1 MTSLSLYQLNQLIK
15 ESLRQVIPTT
25 IWLRAEIHNIT
36 TNYSGHCYLDL
47 IEKGENS
54 DQIIAK
60 QRATSWASTYRL
72 LAHKFYSAT
81 GGTLQAGMNI
91 LVEVSV
97 EFHELYGMSL
107 NVRDIDPTYTLGEL
121 QRRRLEVIQ
130 RLKKRGLIDKNK
142 QLPIP
147 RLVQRIAVISS
158 PTAAGYADFVH
169 QLQNNPHGFA
179 YSITLFPAIMQGPQT
194 EESILSALSAIEATN
209 VGTRHAVSDDPQG
222 QKKSPIELGGVLK
235 GEEGMYFEQSE
246 KLISVNSVNSVS
258 KNISVRDKY
267 DSQFPI
273 LNSQF
278 NVVVIIR
285 GGGATSD
292 LQAFDSEPLAE
303 RCANFP
309 LPILTGIGHLRDET
323 ILDLVAHKNLNT
335 PTAVAEY
342 IISHTLEL
350 DMDLLSLGDR
360 IQKSVI
366 LRLEQEKN
374 LLTSLSAYI
383 PQYALRLLASSDN
396 KLTSLQ
402 HRVELKTVDLIAK
415 NRLLLD
421 RKSDQLSALVNQQ
434 LQQQQNNLKLIETKL
449 QLLDPQQLLKKGYSF
464 TTHNGKL
471 VTSITQLTPGD
482 TITTTFADGTI
493 DSTVGTRH
501 TVSDQP

>member
-25 IWLRAEIHNIT
+25 IWLRAEIHSIS

-47 IEKGENS
+47 VEKSEFN

-60 QRATSWASTYRL
+60 QRATIWASTYRFL
-72 LAHKFYSAT
+72 VQKFHQAT
-81 GGTLQAGMNI
+81 NSSIQVGMKI

-97 EFHELYGMSL
+97 EFHELYGLSL
-107 NVRDIDPTYTLGEL
+107 NVKDIDPTYTLGEL
-121 QRRRLEVIQ
+121 QRRRLEIIQ
-130 RLKKRGLIDKNK
+130 RLKNRGLIDKNR
-142 QLPIP
+142 QLPMP

-179 YSITLFPAIMQGPQT
+179 YSVTLFPAIMQGPQT
-194 EESILSALSAIEATN
+194 EESILSALSAIEAIMGN
-209 VGTRHAVSDDPQG
+209 IKNCPPVHRGTSVA
-222 QKKSPIELGGVLK
+222 EGVNNFIT
-235 GEEGMYFEQSE
+235 EGSKTENSSF
-246 KLISVNSVNSVS
+246 LIPHSSFD
-258 KNISVRDKY
+258 I
-267 DSQFPI
+267 
-273 LNSQF
+273 
-278 NVVVIIR
+278 VVIIR

-309 LPILTGIGHLRDET
+309 LPILTGIGNLRDET
-323 ILDLVAHKNLNT
+323 ILDLVAYQSFKT

-342 IISHTLEL
+342 IISRTLDVSFFL
-350 DMDLLSLGDR
+350 DEMAEKIQTSIRIRLEKESNYLLLLSA
-360 IQKSVI
+360 Q
-366 LRLEQEKN
+366 
-374 LLTSLSAYI
+374 I
-383 PQYALRLLASSDN
+383 PQIVQRQ
-396 KLTSLQ
+396 LTQSANHINDLQ
-402 HRVELKTVDLIAK
+402 YRMQLKTADFIAK

-471 VTSITQLTPGD
+471 VTSITQLAPGD
-482 TITTTFADGTI
+482 TITTTLSDGI
-493 DSTVGTRH
+493 VDSV
-501 TVSDQP
+501 VK

>member
-47 IEKGENS
+47 IEKGENN

-60 QRATSWASTYRL
+60 QRATIWASTYRL

-107 NVRDIDPTYTLGEL
+107 NIRDIDPTYTLGEL
-121 QRRRLEVIQ
+121 QRRRLEIIQ
-130 RLKKRGLIDKNK
+130 RLKNRGLIDKNR
-142 QLPIP
+142 QLPMP
-147 RLVQRIAVISS
+147 RLIKRIAIISS
-158 PTAAGYADFVH
+158 PTAAGYSDFIH
-169 QLQNNPHGFA
+169 QLTHNPHGFT
-179 YSITLFPAIMQGPQT
+179 YQTTLFPAIMQGPQT
-194 EESILSALSAIEATN
+194 EESILSALNAIETTN
-209 VGTRHAVSDDPQG
+209 VGTQE
-222 QKKSPIELGGVLK
+222 QKKSPPESGGVVK
-235 GEEGMYFEQSE
+235 DRGGMQY
-246 KLISVNSVNSVS
+246 
-258 KNISVRDKY
+258 
-267 DSQFPI
+267 

-278 NVVVIIR
+278 DVVVIIR

-292 LQAFDSEPLAE
+292 LQAFDSEQLAV

-309 LPILTGIGHLRDET
+309 LPIITGIGHLRDET
-323 ILDLVAHKNLNT
+323 ILDLVAHKNLKT

-350 DMDLLSLGDR
+350 DMDLIALGDR

-383 PQYALRLLASSDN
+383 PQYALRLLAASDS

-402 HRVELKTVDLIAK
+402 HRVELKTADFIAK

-434 LQQQQNNLKLIETKL
+434 IQQQQNNLKLIETKL

-464 TTHNGKL
+464 ATHNGKL
-471 VTSITQLTPGD
+471 VTSVAQLTPGD
-482 TITTTFADGTI
+482 TITTTLADGTV
-493 DSTVGTRH
+493 DSV
-501 TVSDQP
+501 VK

>member
-1 MTSLSLYQLNQLIK
+1 MHCVKSVKKMTSLSLYQLNQLIK

-47 IEKGENS
+47 IEKGEHN

-60 QRATSWASTYRL
+60 QRATIWASTYRL

-97 EFHELYGMSL
+97 EFHELYGLSL
-107 NVRDIDPTYTLGEL
+107 NVKDIDPTYTLGEL
-121 QRRRLEVIQ
+121 QRRRLEIIQ
-130 RLKKRGLIDKNK
+130 RLKNRGLIDKNR
-142 QLPIP
+142 QLPMP
-147 RLVQRIAVISS
+147 RLIKRIAIISS
-158 PTAAGYADFVH
+158 PTAAGYSDFVH
-169 QLQNNPHGFA
+169 QLTHNSHGFT
-179 YSITLFPAIMQGPQT
+179 YQTTLFPAIMQGPQT
-194 EESILSALSAIEATN
+194 EESILSALDKIINFQLFIA
-209 VGTRHAVSDDPQG
+209 
-222 QKKSPIELGGVLK
+222 K
-235 GEEGMYFEQSE
+235 G
-246 KLISVNSVNSVS
+246 S
-258 KNISVRDKY
+258 KTDGST
-267 DSQFPI
+267 
-273 LNSQF
+273 F
-278 NVVVIIR
+278 NFQLVVIIR

-292 LQAFDSEPLAE
+292 LQAFDSEQLAE
-303 RCANFP
+303 YCANFP
-309 LPILTGIGHLRDET
+309 LPVLTGIGHLRDET
-323 ILDLVAHKNLNT
+323 ILDMVAYQNLKT

-342 IISHTLEL
+342 IISRTLEL
-350 DMDLLSLGDR
+350 DMDLLALGDR

-383 PQYALRLLASSDN
+383 PQYVLRLLASSDS
-396 KLTSLQ
+396 KLISLQ
-402 HRVELKTVDLIAK
+402 HSIELKTADLIVK

-421 RKSDQLSALVNQQ
+421 RKSDLLSVLANQQ

-471 VTSITQLTPGD
+471 VTSIIQLTPGD
-482 TITTTFADGTI
+482 TITTTLADGTI

-501 TVSDQP
+501 AVSDQP

>member
-1 MTSLSLYQLNQLIK
+1 M
-15 ESLRQVIPTT
+15 
-25 IWLRAEIHNIT
+25 
-36 TNYSGHCYLDL
+36 
-47 IEKGENS
+47 
-54 DQIIAK
+54 
-60 QRATSWASTYRL
+60 
-72 LAHKFYSAT
+72 
-81 GGTLQAGMNI
+81 
-91 LVEVSV
+91 
-97 EFHELYGMSL
+97 
-107 NVRDIDPTYTLGEL
+107 
-121 QRRRLEVIQ
+121 
-130 RLKKRGLIDKNK
+130 
-142 QLPIP
+142 P

-194 EESILSALSAIEATN
+194 EESILSALSAIEATMGN
-209 VGTRHAVSDDPQG
+209 IKNCPPVHRGTSVA
-222 QKKSPIELGGVLK
+222 EGVNNFIT
-235 GEEGMYFEQSE
+235 EGSKTDNSSF
-246 KLISVNSVNSVS
+246 LISHSSFD
-258 KNISVRDKY
+258 I
-267 DSQFPI
+267 
-273 LNSQF
+273 
-278 NVVVIIR
+278 VVIIR

-292 LQAFDSEPLAE
+292 LQAFDSEALAE

-309 LPILTGIGHLRDET
+309 LPIITGIGHLRDET
-323 ILDLVAHKNLNT
+323 ILDLVAHKNLKT

-383 PQYALRLLASSDN
+383 PQYALRLLASSDS

-402 HRVELKTVDLIAK
+402 HRVELKTADLIAK

-482 TITTTFADGTI
+482 TITTTLADGTI

-501 TVSDQP
+501 AVSDQLQGLNNL

>member
-25 IWLRAEIHNIT
+25 MWLRAEIHNIT

-47 IEKGENS
+47 IEKGENN

-60 QRATSWASTYRL
+60 QRATIWASTYRL

-121 QRRRLEVIQ
+121 QRRRLEIIQ
-130 RLKKRGLIDKNK
+130 RLKNRGLIDKNK
-142 QLPIP
+142 QLPMP

-194 EESILSALSAIEATN
+194 EESILSALAS
-209 VGTRHAVSDDPQG
+209 
-222 QKKSPIELGGVLK
+222 IELQNSGCPILSPCLRGTSEAEGVLHSS
-235 GEEGMYFEQSE
+235 FLTPHSSFD
-246 KLISVNSVNSVS
+246 I
-258 KNISVRDKY
+258 
-267 DSQFPI
+267 
-273 LNSQF
+273 
-278 NVVVIIR
+278 VVIIR

-292 LQAFDSEPLAE
+292 LQAFDSELLAE

-309 LPILTGIGHLRDET
+309 LPIITGIGHLRDET
-323 ILDLVAHKNLNT
+323 ILDLVAHKNLKT

-383 PQYALRLLASSDN
+383 PQYALRLLASSDS

-402 HRVELKTVDLIAK
+402 HRVEPKTADLIAK

-482 TITTTFADGTI
+482 TITTTLADGI
-493 DSTVGTRH
+493 VDSV
-501 TVSDQP
+501 VK

>member
-1 MTSLSLYQLNQLIK
+1 
-15 ESLRQVIPTT
+15 
-25 IWLRAEIHNIT
+25 
-36 TNYSGHCYLDL
+36 LDL
-47 IEKGENS
+47 VEKSDFN
-54 DQIIAK
+54 DQIIAR
-60 QRATSWASTYRL
+60 QRATIWTSTYRYV
-72 LAHKFYSAT
+72 AQNFQQAT
-81 GGTLQAGMNI
+81 NSSLQTGMKI

-97 EFHELYGMSL
+97 EFHELYGLSL
-107 NVRDIDPTYTLGEL
+107 NVKDIDPTYTLGEL
-121 QRRRLEVIQ
+121 QRRRLEIIQ
-130 RLKKRGLIDKNK
+130 RLKNRGLIDKNK
-142 QLPIP
+142 QLPMP

-194 EESILSALSAIEATN
+194 EESILSALDAI
-209 VGTRHAVSDDPQG
+209 
-222 QKKSPIELGGVLK
+222 KSN
-235 GEEGMYFEQSE
+235 FEQSE
-246 KLISVNSVNSVS
+246 ELTSVDSVGSVNKKS
-258 KNISVRDKY
+258 SVRGEEN
-267 DSQFPI
+267 SQFSI

-278 NVVVIIR
+278 DIVVIIR

-323 ILDLVAHKNLNT
+323 ILDMVAHHNLKT

-342 IISHTLEL
+342 IISRTLDVSFFL
-350 DMDLLSLGDR
+350 DEMAEKIQTSIRIRLEKESNYLLLLSA
-360 IQKSVI
+360 Q
-366 LRLEQEKN
+366 
-374 LLTSLSAYI
+374 I
-383 PQYALRLLASSDN
+383 PQIVQRQ
-396 KLTSLQ
+396 LTQSANHINDLQ
-402 HRVELKTVDLIAK
+402 YRMQLKTADFIAK

-482 TITTTFADGTI
+482 TITTTLADGTVN
-493 DSTVGTRH
+493 SV
-501 TVSDQP
+501 VK

>member
-1 MTSLSLYQLNQLIK
+1 MQTYTLYQLNQAIK
-15 ESLRQVIPTT
+15 ESLKLVIPDT

-36 TNYSGHCYLDL
+36 TNYSGHCYIDL
-47 IEKGENS
+47 VEKSDFN

-60 QRATSWASTYRL
+60 QRATIWASTYRF
-72 LAHKFYSAT
+72 LAQKFHQAT
-81 GGTLQAGMNI
+81 NSSLQVGMKI

-97 EFHELYGMSL
+97 EFHELYGLSL

-121 QRRRLEVIQ
+121 QRRRLEIIQ
-130 RLKKRGLIDKNK
+130 RLKNRGLIDKNK
-142 QLPIP
+142 QLPMP

-194 EESILSALSAIEATN
+194 EESILSALSSIETTMGN
-209 VGTRHAVSDDPQG
+209 IKNCPPVHRGTSVA
-222 QKKSPIELGGVLK
+222 EGVNNFITESSK
-235 GEEGMYFEQSE
+235 TENSSF
-246 KLISVNSVNSVS
+246 LIPHSSFD
-258 KNISVRDKY
+258 I
-267 DSQFPI
+267 
-273 LNSQF
+273 
-278 NVVVIIR
+278 VVIIR

-292 LQAFDSEPLAE
+292 LQAFDSESLAE

-323 ILDLVAHKNLNT
+323 ILDLVAHHNLKT

-342 IISHTLEL
+342 IISRTLDVSFFL
-350 DMDLLSLGDR
+350 DEMAEKIQTSIRIRLEKESNYLLLLSA
-360 IQKSVI
+360 Q
-366 LRLEQEKN
+366 
-374 LLTSLSAYI
+374 I
-383 PQYALRLLASSDN
+383 PQIVQRQ
-396 KLTSLQ
+396 LTQSANHINDLQ
-402 HRVELKTVDLIAK
+402 YRMQLKTADFIAK

-482 TITTTFADGTI
+482 TITTTLTDGTI
-493 DSTVGTRH
+493 DSIV
-501 TVSDQP
+501 Q

>member
-60 QRATSWASTYRL
+60 QRATIWASTYRL

-130 RLKKRGLIDKNK
+130 RLKNRGLIDKNK
-142 QLPIP
+142 QLSMP

-194 EESILSALSAIEATN
+194 EESILSAL
-209 VGTRHAVSDDPQG
+209 
-222 QKKSPIELGGVLK
+222 
-235 GEEGMYFEQSE
+235 
-246 KLISVNSVNSVS
+246 
-258 KNISVRDKY
+258 DKIINFQL
-267 DSQFPI
+267 ST
-273 LNSQF
+273 F
-278 NVVVIIR
+278 NFQLVVIIR

-292 LQAFDSEPLAE
+292 LQAFDSEALAE

-309 LPILTGIGHLRDET
+309 LPIITGIGHLRDET
-323 ILDLVAHKNLNT
+323 ILDLVAHKNLKT

-350 DMDLLSLGDR
+350 DMDLIALGDR

-482 TITTTFADGTI
+482 TITTTLADGTI
-493 DSTVGTRH
+493 DSIVGTRH
-501 TVSDQP
+501 AVSDQP

>member
-36 TNYSGHCYLDL
+36 TNYSGHCYIDL
-47 IEKGENS
+47 VEKSDFN

-60 QRATSWASTYRL
+60 QRATIWASTYRF
-72 LAHKFYSAT
+72 LAQKFHQAT
-81 GGTLQAGMNI
+81 NSSLQVGMKI

-97 EFHELYGMSL
+97 EFHELYGLSL

-121 QRRRLEVIQ
+121 QRRRLEIIQ
-130 RLKKRGLIDKNK
+130 RLKNRGLIDKNK
-142 QLPIP
+142 QLPMP

-194 EESILSALSAIEATN
+194 EESILSAL
-209 VGTRHAVSDDPQG
+209 
-222 QKKSPIELGGVLK
+222 
-235 GEEGMYFEQSE
+235 
-246 KLISVNSVNSVS
+246 
-258 KNISVRDKY
+258 DKIINFQL
-267 DSQFPI
+267 ST
-273 LNSQF
+273 F
-278 NVVVIIR
+278 NFQLVVIIR

-292 LQAFDSEPLAE
+292 LQAFDSEALAE

-323 ILDLVAHKNLNT
+323 ILDMVAHHNLKT

-342 IISHTLEL
+342 IISCTLDVSFFL
-350 DMDLLSLGDR
+350 DEIAEKIQTSIRTRLEKESNYLLLLSA
-360 IQKSVI
+360 Q
-366 LRLEQEKN
+366 
-374 LLTSLSAYI
+374 I
-383 PQYALRLLASSDN
+383 PQIVQRQ
-396 KLTSLQ
+396 LTQSANHINDLQ
-402 HRVELKTVDLIAK
+402 YRMQLKTADFIAK

-421 RKSDQLSALVNQQ
+421 RKSDQLSLLANQQ

-464 TTHNGKL
+464 TTHKGKL

-482 TITTTFADGTI
+482 TITTTLADGTVN
-493 DSTVGTRH
+493 SV
-501 TVSDQP
+501 VK

>member
-60 QRATSWASTYRL
+60 QRATIWASAYRL

-130 RLKKRGLIDKNK
+130 RLKNRGLIDKNK
-142 QLPIP
+142 QLPMP

-179 YSITLFPAIMQGPQT
+179 YSVTLFPAIMQGPQT
-194 EESILSALSAIEATN
+194 EESILSAL
-209 VGTRHAVSDDPQG
+209 
-222 QKKSPIELGGVLK
+222 
-235 GEEGMYFEQSE
+235 
-246 KLISVNSVNSVS
+246 
-258 KNISVRDKY
+258 DKIINFQL
-267 DSQFPI
+267 ST
-273 LNSQF
+273 F
-278 NVVVIIR
+278 NFQLVVIIR

-292 LQAFDSEPLAE
+292 LQAFDSEALAE

-309 LPILTGIGHLRDET
+309 LPIITGIGHLRDET
-323 ILDLVAHKNLNT
+323 ILDLVAHKNLKT

-350 DMDLLSLGDR
+350 DMDLLALGDR

-383 PQYALRLLASSDN
+383 PQYALRLLASSDS

-402 HRVELKTVDLIAK
+402 HRIELKTADLIAK

-421 RKSDQLSALVNQQ
+421 RKYDQLSALVNQQ

-482 TITTTFADGTI
+482 TITTTLADGTI
-493 DSTVGTRH
+493 DSIL
-501 TVSDQP
+501 Q